1 MTTLEQTAQAAGLV
15 DMDLLKLVSPDVPPA
30 LAVSDLQRRFPGAFP
45 KNARD
50 MTPAEFKA
58 AEAKLLQ
65 PAPRA
70 PMPDNLRKHVDD
82 MTLTEKEAFERYHGI
97 QVGTDER
104 RRRERVRAE
113 QQQRREMGL

>member
-1 MTTLEQTAQAAGLV
+1 MRTLEQTAQAAGLR

-30 LAVSDLQRRFPGAFP
+30 LAMSNLQRRYPDAFA
-45 KNARD
+45 KHARD

-58 AEAKLLQ
+58 AVAALAHPKPVPL
-65 PAPRA
+65 
-70 PMPDNLRKHVDD
+70 PDNLRMNVGD
-82 MTLTEKEAFERYHGI
+82 MTLAEKEAFERHHGI

-113 QQQRREMGL
+113 QQRPQEMGR